1 MPTPNHISVLLEI
14 YVGPDCFGSEIARTM
29 AKDLANV
36 AIPRVEVRLID
47 LSDPL
52 VERPP
57 TVFASPTYLVNQQ
70 LVSLGNPDPGWLR
83 RYLEDLSLR

>member
-1 MPTPNHISVLLEI
+1 MPTRNHVSVLLEI
-14 YVGPDCFGSEIARTM
+14 YVGPDCFGSEIARGM
-29 AKDLANV
+29 ARDLANL
-36 AIPRVEVRLID
+36 AIPGVVVRLLD

-57 TVFASPTYLVNQQ
+57 SVFASPTYLVNQQ

-83 RYLEDLSLR
+83 CYLEDLSLR